1 MSIASHQ
8 TPPKRLSDALAAL
21 PALAKEIGV
30 DSAQREV
37 RRELPFAAFDA
48 FRRSGLGALRIPVE
62 RGGLGGTLED
72 AIHVVTTLA
81 AAESNVAHALRV
93 HFDVVESM
101 RLAPHTPFH
110 NRQIS
115 RIVEGALFGGASG
128 EQGTARAGAI
138 ETVLRRDGDYFRVT
152 GKKYY
157 TTGTAY
163 ADFVRTNLVDE
174 HGKPVTA
181 IIPVRSEGLEV
192 LDDWDGMG
200 QRMTASGSVVFQNVK
215 VNPDEVVE
223 KGYPSLI
230 GRHGGAYRQ
239 LHLVAVAAGIV
250 RNIVSDASAY
260 VTAHGRPVLHS
271 DAPTA
276 REDVFIQQ
284 VVGELTA
291 VSHAIDVLVRENA
304 RTLGLSSDA
313 IARADPDA
321 EHLVLQSALAT
332 ARTQIVVGKLA
343 LQAGERLF
351 DAGGA
356 SATSRKH
363 NFDRHW
369 RNLRTIFSHN
379 PLHHKAKVIG
389 DYVLNGV
396 ETHLVQGR
404 TF

>member
-1 MSIASHQ
+1 MRRDDIDAASPQ
-8 TPPKRLSDALAAL
+8 LQAALQAL
-21 PALAKEIGV
+21 PALAREIGE
-30 DSAQREV
+30 DAAQREL

-48 FRRSGLGALRIPVE
+48 FRRSGLGALRIPAG
-62 RGGLGGTLED
+62 RGGLGGTLEQ

-93 HFDVVESM
+93 HFDMVESM
-101 RLAPHTPFH
+101 RLAPPTPF
-110 NRQIS
+110 NDRQVR
-115 RIVEGALFGGASG
+115 RIVDGALYGGASG
-128 EQGTARAGAI
+128 EQGTARAGQI
-138 ETVLRRDGDYFRVT
+138 ETVLQPDGDGFRVT
-152 GKKYY
+152 GRKYY

-163 ADFVRTNLVDE
+163 ADYARTNLVDE
-174 HGKPVTA
+174 EGRGVTA
-181 IIPVRSEGLEV
+181 IIPVKAPGVQV

-200 QRMTASGSVVFQNVK
+200 QRMTASGSVVFENVR
-215 VNPDEVVE
+215 VAAEEVVD
-223 KGYPSLI
+223 KGYASLI

-250 RNIVSDASAY
+250 RNIVTDARTY
-260 VTAHGRPVLHS
+260 VTGHGRPVLHS
-271 DAPTA
+271 TAPSA

-284 VVGELTA
+284 VVGELSA
-291 VSHAIDVLVRENA
+291 LSHTIDVLVYENA
-304 RTLGLSSDA
+304 RALGRSSDA
-313 IARADPDA
+313 IARGDADAAD
-321 EHLVLQSALAT
+321 LVLEGALAT
-332 ARTQIVVGKLA
+332 ARTQIVVGRLA

-379 PLHHKAKVIG
+379 PLHHKAKVVG

-396 ETHLVQGR
+396 DTHLVEGR

>member
-1 MSIASHQ
+1 MSH
-8 TPPKRLSDALAAL
+8 TNRTLSDALAAL
-21 PALAKEIGV
+21 PALAQEIGV
-30 DSAQREV
+30 DAAQREI
-37 RRELPFAAFDA
+37 RRDLPFAAFDV
-48 FRRSGLGALRIPVE
+48 FRRSGLAALRIPVE
-62 RGGLGGTLED
+62 RGGLGGSLED

-81 AAESNVAHALRV
+81 AHESNVVHALRV

-110 NRQIS
+110 DRQIR

-128 EQGTARAGAI
+128 ETATARAGEI
-138 ETVLRRDGDYFRVT
+138 ETVLRREGDHFRVT

-163 ADFVRTNLVDE
+163 ADFVRTNLVNED
-174 HGKPVTA
+174 GKGVTA
-181 IIPVRSEGLEV
+181 IISVRSEGLEV

-200 QRMTASGSVVFQNVK
+200 QRMTASGSTVFDNVR
-215 VNPDEVVE
+215 VEASEVIE
-223 KGYPSLI
+223 KGYGSLI

-250 RNIVSDASAY
+250 RNIVADARRY
-260 VTAHGRPVLHS
+260 VTEHGRPVLHS
-271 DAPTA
+271 EAPSA

-284 VVGELTA
+284 VVGELSA
-291 VSHAIDVLVRENA
+291 VSHAIDVLVRDNA
-304 RTLGLSSDA
+304 RVLGLSSDA
-313 IARADPDA
+313 ILRADPDA
-321 EHLVLQSALAT
+321 DELVLQGALAT
-332 ARTQIVVGKLA
+332 ARTQIVVGRLA

-379 PLHHKAKVIG
+379 PLSHKAKVIG
-389 DYVLNGV
+389 DYMLNDV
-396 ETHLVQGR
+396 KTHLLEGR